1 MSNLI
6 IVDGINVRRD
16 MAGRYC
22 LNDLHRAAGGE
33 ERHKPSNFMR
43 MESAQA
49 LCSEINRCSD
59 MSIASVNTIRGGTEQ
74 GTYVAREVVYAY
86 AMWISP
92 LFNLKVIRT
101 FDAVAGTQQAVQ
113 LADKV
118 QAGAILL
125 ESMAKTLNLSNS
137 SKLGG
142 YQKLQKMAG
151 LPDLAPSYAI
161 DAPAGAVDGS
171 SRPTTSLTTLLKN
184 HNAALSATRAY
195 KRLAELGIVEQK
207 ARPGPKGTQK
217 LFWSVTSKGL
227 LYGKNITSPANP
239 RETQPHFFESKSA
252 ELLAL
257 MMTPAVA

>member
-101 FDAVAGTQQAVQ
+101 FDAVTGTQQVIQ

-184 HNAALSATRAY
+184 HNAALSATKAY

-207 ARPGPKGTQK
+207 ARPGSKGTQK
-217 LFWSVTSKGL
+217 LFWSVTSNGL

>member
-43 MESAQA
+43 MESTQA
-49 LCSEINRCSD
+49 LCSEIDRCSD

-151 LPDLAPSYAI
+151 LPDLAPFYAI

-184 HNAALSATRAY
+184 HNAALSATKAY

-207 ARPGPKGTQK
+207 ARPGSKGTQK

-227 LYGKNITSPANP
+227 LYGKNITSLANP

-257 MMTPAVA
+257 MMAPAVA

>member
-1 MSNLI
+1 
-6 IVDGINVRRD
+6 
-16 MAGRYC
+16 
-22 LNDLHRAAGGE
+22 
-33 ERHKPSNFMR
+33 
-43 MESAQA
+43 
-49 LCSEINRCSD
+49 
-59 MSIASVNTIRGGTEQ
+59 
-74 GTYVAREVVYAY
+74 
-86 AMWISP
+86 
-92 LFNLKVIRT
+92 
-101 FDAVAGTQQAVQ
+101 
-113 LADKV
+113 
-118 QAGAILL
+118 
-125 ESMAKTLNLSNS
+125 MAKTLNLSNS

-207 ARPGPKGTQK
+207 ARPGSRGTQR
-217 LFWSVTSKGL
+217 LFWSVTTRGL
-227 LYGKNITSPANP
+227 AYGKNMTSPVNP

>member
-101 FDAVAGTQQAVQ
+101 FDAVA
-113 LADKV
+113 
-118 QAGAILL
+118 
-125 ESMAKTLNLSNS
+125 
-137 SKLGG
+137 
-142 YQKLQKMAG
+142 
-151 LPDLAPSYAI
+151 
-161 DAPAGAVDGS
+161 
-171 SRPTTSLTTLLKN
+171 
-184 HNAALSATRAY
+184 
-195 KRLAELGIVEQK
+195 
-207 ARPGPKGTQK
+207 
-217 LFWSVTSKGL
+217 
-227 LYGKNITSPANP
+227 
-239 RETQPHFFESKSA
+239 
-252 ELLAL
+252 
-257 MMTPAVA
+257 

>member
-49 LCSEINRCSD
+49 LCSEIDRCSD